1 MPSRTS
7 AAASVA
13 LGILLAGCGG
23 SSWGRAGDNPTPDS
37 GETLTQVLDLASVY
51 RHIGRLTAGAPVPF
65 VADVVFLAGAGDST
79 LAVVGIS
86 LENRYL
92 GFQREGNQFV
102 ARYQIEISATPAT
115 GGPPVRNLKEETVRV
130 GTFAETQR
138 SEESIL
144 YQQALTLVPG
154 EWKIGV
160 RLTDRGGVEKTSRAE
175 LAYAVPA
182 YGAGSVSGASL
193 VYQAKGRGNRT
204 DQVGLIIN
212 PRGSVAYGGDSATA
226 YVEGYRLPG
235 PTVVPVRILGAGDS
249 LVLDDTIHFA
259 GGREVESALV
269 RFAPST
275 LPLGEVQ
282 IVVGDGPTT
291 DTTRAVVAFSSGWV
305 VTNFEE
311 MIGLLRWFPGS
322 ADLDSLRKSTPA
334 TRDRYW
340 RKFWR
345 ESDPNTATP
354 NNEALDLYFGRLA
367 LANQRF
373 RDEGVAGW
381 RTDRGEVLI
390 RLGEPDE
397 TFETTPSN
405 VQRVIRW
412 TFTRYQLVIYFL
424 DETGFGRYRLAPVSR
439 SEFEQVVSRAGGLT
453 P

>member
-1 MPSRTS
+1 MPSPKS

-23 SSWGRAGDNPTPDS
+23 SWGRAGSDPTPDS
-37 GETLTQVLDLASVY
+37 GVALTQVLDLASVY
-51 RHIGRLTAGAPVPF
+51 RHIGRLTSGAPFPF
-65 VADVVFLAGAGDST
+65 IGDVVFLAGNGDST
-79 LAVVGIS
+79 LAVVGVS

-102 ARYQIEISATPAT
+102 ARYQVEISAQSAA
-115 GGPPVRNLKEETVRV
+115 GGPTIRNTKEEIIRV

-138 SEESIL
+138 TEESIL

-154 EWKIGV
+154 EWKIA
-160 RLTDRGGVEKTSRAE
+160 LKLSDRGGVDKVGRAE
-175 LAYAVPA
+175 AAYRVPA
-182 YGAGSVSGASL
+182 FGPGSFSGASL
-193 VYQAKGRGNRT
+193 VYQAKGRGKRT
-204 DQVGLIIN
+204 DQVGLILN

-226 YVEGYRLPG
+226 YVEGYQLPG
-235 PTVVPVRILGAGDS
+235 ATAVPVRILGAGDS
-249 LVLDDTIHFA
+249 LVLDDTIHFV

-275 LPLGEVQ
+275 LPLGEIQ
-282 IVVGDGPTT
+282 LLVGEGPAA
-291 DTTRAVVAFSSGWV
+291 DTTRAVVAFSAGWV
-305 VTNFEE
+305 VTNFDE
-311 MIGLLRWFPGS
+311 MVGLLRYFPGS
-322 ADLDSLRKSTPA
+322 PDLDSLRKA
-334 TRDRYW
+334 GAADRDRFW

-345 ESDPNTATP
+345 ESDPNSTTP

-373 RDEGVAGW
+373 RDEGMAGW

-397 TFETTPSN
+397 VFETTPSN

-412 TFTRYQLVIYFL
+412 TYNRHQLVIYFT

-439 SEFEQVVSRAGGLT
+439 SEFEQVMSRVGGLA